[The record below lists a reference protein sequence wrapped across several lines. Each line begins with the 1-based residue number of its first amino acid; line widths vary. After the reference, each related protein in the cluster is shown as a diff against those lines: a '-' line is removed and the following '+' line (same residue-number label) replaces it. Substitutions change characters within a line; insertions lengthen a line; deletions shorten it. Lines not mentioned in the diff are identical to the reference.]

1 MRLRILRMRRR
12 KKVVATKMT
21 MTKKKTL
28 TTTMKKERK
37 RKSPMIPTR
46 ATAQPRNTA
55 APLRTGHTAMFAS

>member
-1 MRLRILRMRRR
+1 MRRR

-21 MTKKKTL
+21 TTKKKTL
-28 TTTMKKERK
+28 TTTMKKGRK

-46 ATAQPRNTA
+46 ATAQPQNTA